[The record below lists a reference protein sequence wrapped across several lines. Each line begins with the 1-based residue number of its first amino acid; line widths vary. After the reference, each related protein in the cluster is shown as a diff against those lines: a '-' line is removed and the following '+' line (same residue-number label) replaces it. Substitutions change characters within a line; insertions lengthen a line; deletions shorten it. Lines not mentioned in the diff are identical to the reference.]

1 MEGDGRNLLDYV
13 HLTNKEKDGPANLYS
28 RNATFFL
35 HHPALP
41 L

>member
-1 MEGDGRNLLDYV
+1 MEGDGRNLLNYV

-28 RNATFFL
+28 IATLFL
-35 HHPALP
+35 HNPALP